1 MQVVHSEF
9 SEISKWDINGI
20 RCERYR
26 RAHPTFLPL
35 RDCIEEGGPI
45 ERPFNSPNAIWPV
58 YGVDNRIGVSLSYAM
73 AGEEFNQPYKR
84 ILPGDFVHNPT
95 RANVGSFGRVGNVE
109 SDALTSPDYQ
119 VWRVTQGYLP
129 EFLEILIKSKA
140 FLSLVEIHRVG
151 AVKRRL
157 FFANLCEMV
166 LPRPGIDVQ
175 RQMVDA
181 YNRALTATKVL
192 GDERDEIATA
202 FDRFLAERLCFDPSK
217 FTGTEFGRDVDF
229 SGLDRWDLP
238 FFRMGYLALQHW
250 LAGFRAAARLGDLA
264 TFRFE
269 GWAASDF
276 PGGEF
281 RYLEIGGVHRVD
293 GITELTTIG
302 VDEAPSRAQYRCYK
316 GDMLISMTRPYMG
329 KIAMVENIGD
339 GSVCSSGFSVI
350 AETRK
355 DVVKEYLFFILRSI
369 IGTRQLEQ
377 RMSGGSY
384 PAITQTQLE
393 KIVVPIPSETIQ
405 KEIAIEGWKAMH
417 RAREISAKQSSIAVQ
432 AMKPFEALFAA
443 GHGKIAVGKE
453 SQESL

>member
-9 SEISKWDINGI
+9 SELSKWDINGI

-26 RAHPTFLPL
+26 QAHPTFMPL
-35 RDCIEEGGPI
+35 GECIEEGGPI
-45 ERPFNSPNAIWPV
+45 VRPFDAPDALWPV

-73 AGEEFNQPYKR
+73 AGAEFNQPYKK
-84 ILPGDFVHNPT
+84 IIAGDFVHNPT

-109 SDALTSPDYQ
+109 ADALTSPDYQ
-119 VWRVTQGYLP
+119 VWRVTTGYLP
-129 EFLEILIKSKA
+129 EFLEILIKTKA
-140 FLSLVEIHRVG
+140 FLSLVEMHRVG

-166 LPRPGIDVQ
+166 LPRPHPDVQ
-175 RQMVDA
+175 KQLVGA
-181 YNRALTATKVL
+181 YQRALAATKAL
-192 GDERDEIATA
+192 EDERNNVTTA
-202 FDRFLAERLCFDPSK
+202 FDRFLADRLHFDPSN
-217 FTGTEFGRDVDF
+217 FTGTEFSHDVDF

-238 FFRMGYLALQHW
+238 FFRTGYLALQHW
-250 LAGFRAAARLGDLA
+250 LAKFQSSARLGDLA

-269 GWAASDF
+269 GWTTEDF
-276 PGGEF
+276 PNGEF
-281 RYLEIGGVHRVD
+281 SYLEIGGVHRVD
-293 GITELTTIG
+293 GITELTPIA

-329 KIAMVENIGD
+329 KIAMVENVGD
-339 GSVCSSGFSVI
+339 GSVCSSGFSII

-355 DVVKEYLFFILRSI
+355 DILKDYLFFLLRSL

-393 KIVVPIPSETIQ
+393 KIGVPIPVMTIQ
-405 KEIAIEGWKAMH
+405 KKIAVEGWNTLH
-417 RAREISAKQSSIAVQ
+417 RAREISVRQASVMER
-432 AMKPFEALFAA
+432 AMKPFEALF
-443 GHGKIAVGKE
+443 
-453 SQESL
+453 LTD